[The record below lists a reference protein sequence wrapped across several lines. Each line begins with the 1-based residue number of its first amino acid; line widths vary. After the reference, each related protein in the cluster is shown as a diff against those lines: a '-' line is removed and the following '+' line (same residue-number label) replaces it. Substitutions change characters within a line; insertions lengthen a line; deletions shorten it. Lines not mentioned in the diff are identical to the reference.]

1 MIKVAVMDEGFAEWG
16 SLLKLLFDAFAYME
30 TRIDPPSSLHLL
42 NEETII
48 QKAAEETLLLGR
60 KGDRLVGCCFLR
72 DMGEKMYLGKLAV
85 DPSVQ
90 LSGIG
95 LALVNAAIDFC
106 RAEGKRRIELQSRVE
121 LTEVHE
127 FFRRRGFRQ
136 TGTTAHEGY
145 DRPTSI
151 TMQLEL

>member
-1 MIKVAVMDEGFAEWG
+1 MVAIFVKDDSFHDWK
-16 SLLKLLFDAFAYME
+16 SLLELLYGAFAYME

-42 NEETII
+42 NEEAII
-48 QKAAEETLLLGR
+48 EKAAEETLLLAY
-60 KGDRLVGCCFLR
+60 DDDQLVGCCFLK

-85 DPSVQ
+85 RKDGQ
-90 LSGIG
+90 NSGIG
-95 LALVNAAIDFC
+95 AVLVNHAIGLC
-106 RAEGKRRIELQSRVE
+106 REQGKKLIELQSRVE
-121 LTEVHE
+121 LTEVHD

-136 TGTTAHEGY
+136 TGTTSHKGY